1 MTDVVIKIKIKQ
13 FFECDLYLSK
23 GGWKMK
29 TYRALFVWQKSMDLV
44 KKIYSATRSFPKEEL
59 YGLTGQIRR
68 CAVSIPS
75 NIAEGYGRH
84 SATEYVRF
92 LRIATGSLYELQT
105 QIEISLNLDF
115 LKKGDHANLSSRC
128 IEIEKMLSSLI
139 NKLGK
144 TTS

>member
-1 MTDVVIKIKIKQ
+1 
-13 FFECDLYLSK
+13 
-23 GGWKMK
+23 MK

-44 KKIYSATRSFPKEEL
+44 KKIYSATRSFPEEEL

-92 LRIATGSLYELQT
+92 LRIAIGSLYELQT

-115 LKKGDHANLSSRC
+115 LKEGDHGNLSSRC
-128 IEIEKMLSSLI
+128 TEIEKMLSSLI
-139 NKLGK
+139 NKLVK
-144 TTS
+144 TAS

>member
-1 MTDVVIKIKIKQ
+1 
-13 FFECDLYLSK
+13 
-23 GGWKMK
+23 MK

-105 QIEISLNLDF
+105 QIEISLDLDF

-139 NKLGK
+139 NKLVK
-144 TTS
+144 SAS